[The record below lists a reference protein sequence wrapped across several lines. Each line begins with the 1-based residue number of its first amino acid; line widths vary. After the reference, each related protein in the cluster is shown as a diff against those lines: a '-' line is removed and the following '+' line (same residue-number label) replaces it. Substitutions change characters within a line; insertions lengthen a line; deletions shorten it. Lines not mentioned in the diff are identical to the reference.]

1 MLQRKRSGGKIFQ
14 IIEFVADFKF
24 ADPSNFKPFNSSSKS
39 FLNSPHLR
47 KIPVQI
53 RERNRVTW
61 VKIGN
66 STLNFSFSFSISSIS
81 FLVVECWPRAEASR
95 ISLDRSAQSNYPN
108 SLIEAFFELKRVKRR
123 LNKSEANFSISRLRD
138 RVSQP
143 GTLYIGVGR
152 RGRIGIN
159 FASDCLWRT
168 HRGDFMGL

>member
-1 MLQRKRSGGKIFQ
+1 MEKFSKLSNSSPISNLPIHRISSRLIRRRNRSWILLTFAKSRFRFGKE
-14 IIEFVADFKF
+14 IELRESKSVIRL
-24 ADPSNFKPFNSSSKS
+24 NSSS
-39 FLNSPHLR
+39 
-47 KIPVQI
+47 
-53 RERNRVTW
+53 
-61 VKIGN
+61 
-66 STLNFSFSFSISSIS
+66 SFSISSIS

-152 RGRIGIN
+152 RDRIGIN